1 VGRVS
6 AERIGQLVRLP
17 VVTRY
22 NVAIDLP
29 LRDEAVAR
37 RSTAGLVEQLES
49 ALEELSGT
57 DGGDV
62 ERAEVGTMTR
72 RGGKLVRVRIEGLV
86 RARDAAEA
94 MTALMDQIREAVSV
108 HERDWNIAAASGS
121 VSPA

>member
-29 LRDEAVAR
+29 LRDEAVAL
-37 RSTAGLVEQLES
+37 RSSAGLVEQLES
-49 ALEELSGT
+49 ALEELA
-57 DGGDV
+57 GGPV
-62 ERAEVGTMTR
+62 EQAEVGSMTR
-72 RGGKLVRVRIEGLV
+72 RGGKLIKVRIEALV

-94 MTALMDQIREAVSV
+94 MTALMVGIREAVSGN
-108 HERDWNIAAASGS
+108 ERDWNVAAASGS
-121 VSPA
+121 ASPA